1 MKSEI
6 SEGKRELGRNSK
18 QIEVSKLCSLLCRW
32 LGQFYSKRFDVRR
45 ELKQSELNRDT
56 GNTKIGI
63 LLFVVVALIFSITIV
78 KLKQGSLMQGY
89 DHIIR
94 QNMLEKDD
102 E

>member
-1 MKSEI
+1 M
-6 SEGKRELGRNSK
+6 
-18 QIEVSKLCSLLCRW
+18 VCRW
-32 LGQFYSKRFDVRR
+32 LGQFSSKGFGVRR
-45 ELKQSELNRDT
+45 ELNRDT

>member
-1 MKSEI
+1 M
-6 SEGKRELGRNSK
+6 
-18 QIEVSKLCSLLCRW
+18 
-32 LGQFYSKRFDVRR
+32 RR
-45 ELKQSELNRDT
+45 ELKQKELNRDT

-78 KLKQGSLMQGY
+78 KLKQGSMMQGY

-94 QNMLEKDD
+94 QNMLEKND

>member
-1 MKSEI
+1 M
-6 SEGKRELGRNSK
+6 
-18 QIEVSKLCSLLCRW
+18 
-32 LGQFYSKRFDVRR
+32 RR
-45 ELKQSELNRDT
+45 ELKQTELNKDT

-63 LLFVVVALIFSITIV
+63 LLFVVVTLIFSITIV

-102 E
+102 K

>member
-1 MKSEI
+1 M
-6 SEGKRELGRNSK
+6 
-18 QIEVSKLCSLLCRW
+18 
-32 LGQFYSKRFDVRR
+32 RR
-45 ELKQSELNRDT
+45 ELKQSELNRGT
-56 GNTKIGI
+56 GNAKIGI

>member
-1 MKSEI
+1 M
-6 SEGKRELGRNSK
+6 
-18 QIEVSKLCSLLCRW
+18 
-32 LGQFYSKRFDVRR
+32 RR
-45 ELKQSELNRDT
+45 ELKQSELNRGI
-56 GNTKIGI
+56 GNKKIGI

>member
-1 MKSEI
+1 MVW
-6 SEGKRELGRNSK
+6 R
-18 QIEVSKLCSLLCRW
+18 Q
-32 LGQFYSKRFDVRR
+32 LGQFYSKRFGVRR
-45 ELKQSELNRDT
+45 ELKQSELNRGT

-63 LLFVVVALIFSITIV
+63 LLFVVVTLIFSITIV

-102 E
+102 K